1 MPKKK
6 KKGGKKKKGK
16 GGKKKGGKKK
26 KGKKKKGK
34 KAPKVDV
41 NEFDSTP
48 YINVSTGEL
57 PLPLDVAARIAIRFR
72 TSLDLVYTK
81 ILLDPEMF
89 EQFFQI
95 TDLTERMENLVG
107 DEQEEAEGMATTESK
122 DMEINKNEKLPFMTK
137 TAMKKKLINE
147 KYGSNASAGN
157 TFDRKMDYYSNISSN
172 VFALTALK
180 NTSK

>member
-16 GGKKKGGKKK
+16 GGKKKG
-26 KGKKKKGK
+26 GKKKKGK

-95 TDLTERMENLVG
+95 TDLTERMENLVD

-137 TAMKKKLINE
+137 TAMKIKRQKNIQVLMKLRTMA
-147 KYGSNASAGN
+147 KTHFHASIVI
-157 TFDRKMDYYSNISSN
+157 KSSLEN
-172 VFALTALK
+172 K
-180 NTSK
+180 QC